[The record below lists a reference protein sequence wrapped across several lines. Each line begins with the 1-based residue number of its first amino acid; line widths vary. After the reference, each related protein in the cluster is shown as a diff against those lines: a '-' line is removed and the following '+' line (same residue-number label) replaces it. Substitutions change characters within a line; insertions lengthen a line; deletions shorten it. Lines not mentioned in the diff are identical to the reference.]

1 MLPDMGS
8 IEDDQVEI
16 ELPGGRTSGRVVRIG
31 NTVLRRRRPEAET
44 IHALLDH
51 LRMRGFEG
59 APRALGFDDKDREV
73 LSFIEGTV
81 GVFLGTASLPD
92 YVRSDESLAS
102 VGRLVRRFHDATV
115 SFVPPHNAVWL
126 RQVGHPVGGEVVCH
140 NDIGPYNTV
149 FRGGAPVALIDFDDA
164 APGPR
169 EWDLAYAAY
178 RFVPFYPD
186 EICLLPVN
194 GWKDPPDRQ
203 RRLVILCDS
212 YGWRDEG
219 KLLTVLVR
227 RIDAMIATGLDRHRS
242 GSKLYGEDWLKIMLP
257 RLRRDREFVATLG
270 S

>member
-1 MLPDMGS
+1 MLSGMGS

-16 ELPGGRTSGRVVRIG
+16 ELPGSRTRGRVVRIG
-31 NTVLRRRRPEAET
+31 NRVHRRRRPEAET

-51 LRMRGFEG
+51 LRMQGFEG

-73 LSFIEGTV
+73 LSFIEGTA
-81 GVFLGTASLPD
+81 GVFLGSAPLPD
-92 YVRSDESLAS
+92 YVRSDESLAA

-115 SFVPPHNAVWL
+115 SFVPPHNAVWVK
-126 RQVGHPVGGEVVCH
+126 QAGHPVSGEVVCH

-149 FRGGAPVALIDFDDA
+149 FQGGAPVALIDFDDA

-194 GWKDPPDRQ
+194 GWKEPPDRQ
-203 RRLVILCDS
+203 RRLAILGDS
-212 YGWRDEG
+212 YGWRDES
-219 KLLTVLVR
+219 KLLAVLVR
-227 RIDAMIATGLDRHRS
+227 RIDAMIATGLDRHRR
-242 GSKLYGEDWLKIMLP
+242 GSKLYGEDWLKVKLP
-257 RLRRDREFVATLG
+257 RLRRDRDFVATLA
-270 S
+270 

>member
-1 MLPDMGS
+1 MLSGMGS
-8 IEDDQVEI
+8 VEEDEVEI
-16 ELPGGRTSGRVVRIG
+16 ELPGGRTRGRVVRIG
-31 NTVLRRRRPEAET
+31 NRVHRRRRPEAAT

-51 LRMRGFEG
+51 LGMQGFEG
-59 APRALGFDDKDREV
+59 APRPLGFDDNDREV

-92 YVRSDESLAS
+92 YVRSDESLAA
-102 VGRLVRRFHDATV
+102 VGRLVRRYHDATV
-115 SFVPPHNAVWL
+115 SFVPPQNAVWVE
-126 RQVGHPVGGEVVCH
+126 QVGHPVGGEVVCH
-140 NDIGPYNTV
+140 NDVGPYNTV

-194 GWKDPPDRQ
+194 GWKEPPDRQ
-203 RRLVILCDS
+203 MRLAILCDS
-212 YGWRDEG
+212 YGWRDES

-227 RIDAMIATGLDRHRS
+227 RIDAMIATGLDRHRR
-242 GSKLYGEDWLKIMLP
+242 GSNRYGDDWLEVMLP
-257 RLRRDREFVATLG
+257 RLQRDRDFVATLE
-270 S
+270 

>member
-1 MLPDMGS
+1 M
-8 IEDDQVEI
+8 
-16 ELPGGRTSGRVVRIG
+16 
-31 NTVLRRRRPEAET
+31 
-44 IHALLDH
+44 
-51 LRMRGFEG
+51 
-59 APRALGFDDKDREV
+59 
-73 LSFIEGTV
+73 
-81 GVFLGTASLPD
+81 
-92 YVRSDESLAS
+92 AS

-194 GWKDPPDRQ
+194 GWKEPPDRR
-203 RRLVILCDS
+203 RRLAVLCDS
-212 YGWRDEG
+212 YGWGDDSS
-219 KLLTVLVR
+219 LLTVLVR
-227 RIDAMIATGLDRHRS
+227 RIDAMMATGLDRHRR
-242 GSKLYGEDWLKIMLP
+242 GSNLYGEGWLNVMLP
-257 RLRRDREFVATLG
+257 RLRRDRDLVAKLA
-270 S
+270 